1 MKNLMIALLIAAG
14 VFAIWYWWTHRT
26 TTTTTSGTG
35 DLVGSLTSA
44 DESVNGNG
52 VIITADDG
60 TSSPV
65 IGSTVAS
72 NTGVVLDNLTVNSLT
87 NPVVPTGKALTV
99 STPIKI
105 LGITVG
111 TKQVPVTSDGNPYST
126 NTSPYAG
133 YTSPVPAAPV
143 AQETYYDPVT
153 GMPEIV

>member
-26 TTTTTSGTG
+26 TTTSTTSGTG

-72 NTGVVLDNLTVNSLT
+72 NTGAVLDNLTVNSLT
-87 NPVVPTGKALTV
+87 NPVVPTGKAVTV
-99 STPIKI
+99 SVPVKV

-111 TKQVPVTSDGNPYST
+111 TKRLPHLTETRTARIHHRTPVILHLFRRFRWRRKPITTP
-126 NTSPYAG
+126 
-133 YTSPVPAAPV
+133 
-143 AQETYYDPVT
+143 
-153 GMPEIV
+153 